1 MLNSSG
7 DSNPQKNNE
16 KLRKEYK
23 RIKMLPSTSS
33 LNAATCSWSRPC
45 PKCALLEVIRHRFRA
60 FEVKFGRKPAPDE
73 PLFFDPRKSHPVLA
87 SQPEIREQ
95 IRVAASASQLKV
107 SPILRLLK
115 LDQHSP
121 AKEGTEACQRAFRGH
136 PHASGL
142 TEHRPE
148 ARHQSAWELFVR
160 NESLH
165 RRYGITGAELTV
177 LSKVALMGEARNS
190 RDFLFMLAAIRKSK
204 QR

>member
-1 MLNSSG
+1 M
-7 DSNPQKNNE
+7 
-16 KLRKEYK
+16 
-23 RIKMLPSTSS
+23 IPSTSS
-33 LNAATCSWSRPC
+33 RNAATCSWSRPC

-121 AKEGTEACQRAFRGH
+121 AKEGTEACQRASRGH

-148 ARHQSAWELFVR
+148 ARHQRAWELFVR
-160 NESLH
+160 NENLH
-165 RRYGITGAELTV
+165 RRYGITGSGTDGPLEGGLDGRGTELARFPFHV
-177 LSKVALMGEARNS
+177 SRDSKVEAAVARARS
-190 RDFLFMLAAIRKSK
+190 ISK
-204 QR
+204 MNASLSFWQHEQSIID